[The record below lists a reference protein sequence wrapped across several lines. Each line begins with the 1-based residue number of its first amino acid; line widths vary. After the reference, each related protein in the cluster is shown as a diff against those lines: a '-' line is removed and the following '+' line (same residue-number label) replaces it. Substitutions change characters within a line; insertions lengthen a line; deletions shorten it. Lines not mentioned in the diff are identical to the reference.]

1 MKRLVKG
8 NEAVI
13 IGALVAGCDTFFG
26 YPITPASEI
35 AHKAAEYFPALGK
48 VFIQAESE
56 VAAMNMV
63 LGASSAGRRAMT
75 ASSGPGI
82 SLKQEAISF
91 MAGSELPCVVVDI
104 MRAGPGLGNIGPE
117 QSDYFQITKGGGHGD
132 YRNIVLA
139 PCSVQEMYSMTA
151 NAFDIADRYRNP
163 VFVLADATLGQMM
176 EPIKIEPL
184 ASDRPPKPW
193 QLDPTPDS
201 NDNLITSIFLD
212 FDEMEQRSSVLAEKY
227 RGIEATEARAEVEA
241 AGDAPPAVVLSGY
254 GIVARLLRAAARELR
269 ARGVAVSLVRPKTLW
284 PFPRQAFAENVPPGV
299 PVLVAELSRGQFVE
313 DVRLALPEHRVAHIG
328 RYGGNLLEIDAI
340 VAQAMKLAEETGS

>member
-56 VAAMNMV
+56 VAAINMV
-63 LGASSAGRRAMT
+63 LGASSAGMRTMT

-91 MAGSELPCVVVDI
+91 MAGSELPCVVIDI

-117 QSDYFQITKGGGHGD
+117 QSDYFQVTKGGGHGD

-139 PCSVQEMYSMTA
+139 PCSVQEMYSMSA
-151 NAFDIADRYRNP
+151 AAFDIADRYRNP

-184 ASDRPPKPW
+184 ARERNPKPW
-193 QLDPTPDS
+193 KLDASRES

-212 FDEMEQRSSVLAEKY
+212 FDELERRSIVLAEKY
-227 RGIEATEARAEVEA
+227 RGVEENEARAEVDL
-241 AGDAPPAVVLSGY
+241 GDAPPAVVLSGY
-254 GIVARLLRAAARELR
+254 GIVARLLRAAVRELR
-269 ARGVAVSLVRPKTLW
+269 SRGVPVALVRPLTLW
-284 PFPRQAFAENVPPGV
+284 PFPRREFAQNVPQDT

-313 DVRLALPEHRVAHIG
+313 DVRLALPGRRVEHIG
-328 RYGGNLLEIDAI
+328 RYGGNLLEIKAI
-340 VAQAMKLAEETGS
+340 VERAMQLVKEAGS